1 MTTGEKNYGPVS
13 GKDALRWCFLAQ
25 RYSDGSA
32 QGEVKEL
39 LEGDRMGGEIF
50 EDVCQMVKNGHKLS
64 PTLTTCPFAC
74 GCNFS
79 HQEVGSLTLESGLDH
94 VLVWSVR
101 Y

>member
-1 MTTGEKNYGPVS
+1 MS
-13 GKDALRWCFLAQ
+13 GKDALRWGFLAE

-39 LEGDRMGGEIF
+39 LEGDRIGGEIF

-64 PTLTTCPFAC
+64 STLNTYPFAC

>member
-1 MTTGEKNYGPVS
+1 MKNYGPRS

-64 PTLTTCPFAC
+64 PTLNTYPAC
-74 GCNFS
+74 GCNS
-79 HQEVGSLTLESGLDH
+79 LIREVGSLTLNSD
-94 VLVWSVR
+94 
-101 Y
+101 